1 MMKTKLLLVITIAF
15 LSLHIHAQDTKPR
28 AITADE
34 YALAKTAL
42 VKDLDKDTYVKLS
55 PKYVL
60 DRYEMKK
67 PYFIT
72 GDDGLRK
79 RIDLYKLIA
88 RDSMQE
94 LGTVL
99 FYTTEKGKLYTACI
113 PSLPSEGKVW
123 ERYFEDIHAIDKIE
137 KNFVLK
143 LSYVLSREV
152 SFLLGRASGKAGPAE
167 DANYGN
173 EICFPGSGDV
183 LMANGSYKKMSA
195 VKEGD
200 EVVTIHPQT
209 LKATVHKVAGVSIH
223 APKNYAVT
231 TLTLVKDEVV
241 ESASAKEV
249 RLSVKSLSA
258 TPNHPVSF
266 GDNAVEMGRIPV
278 GAQLLCRNE
287 AGDWSRYQVVL
298 KEEKAHGI
306 QPVFNISTADGSAL
320 VVDGVLV
327 LQKK

>member
-1 MMKTKLLLVITIAF
+1 MKTKLLLVITIAF
-15 LSLHIHAQDTKPR
+15 LSIHIQAQDTKPR

-94 LGTVL
+94 LGTIL

-123 ERYFEDIHAIDKIE
+123 ERYFEDIHAIDKEE

-143 LSYVLSREV
+143 LSYVLSREF
-152 SFLLGRASGKAGPAE
+152 SFLLGRASGKGGPVE

-183 LMANGSYKKMSA
+183 LMANGSYKKMSE

-200 EVVTIHPQT
+200 EVVTIHPHT
-209 LKATVHKVAGVSIH
+209 LKASIHKVTDVAVH
-223 APKNYAVT
+223 TPKNYAVT
-231 TLTLVKDEVV
+231 TLTLIKDEVL
-241 ESASAKEV
+241 ESAVGKEV

-258 TPNHPVSF
+258 TPNHPVSY
-266 GDNAVEMGRIPV
+266 GDISVEMGRIPV

-287 AGDWSRYQVVL
+287 TGGWSRYQVVL
-298 KEEKAHGI
+298 KEEKAHGV
-306 QPVFNISTADGSAL
+306 QPVFSINTADGSAL

>member
-1 MMKTKLLLVITIAF
+1 MKTKLLLVITI
-15 LSLHIHAQDTKPR
+15 LSLHIQAQDTKPR

-123 ERYFEDIHAIDKIE
+123 ERYFEDIHAIDKEE

-143 LSYVLSREV
+143 LSYVLSREF
-152 SFLLGRASGKAGPAE
+152 SFLLGRASGKGGPVE

-183 LMANGSYKKMSA
+183 LMANGSYKKMSE

-209 LKATVHKVAGVSIH
+209 LKASIHKVTDVAVH
-223 APKNYAVT
+223 TPKNYAVT
-231 TLTLVKDEVV
+231 TLTLINDEVL
-241 ESASAKEV
+241 ESAVGKEV
-249 RLSVKSLSA
+249 RLSVRSLSA
-258 TPNHPVSF
+258 TPNHPVSY
-266 GDNAVEMGRIPV
+266 GDISVEMARIPV

-287 AGDWSRYQVVL
+287 TGGWSRYQVVL
-298 KEEKAHGI
+298 KEEKAHGV
-306 QPVFNISTADGSAL
+306 QPVFSISTADGSAL